1 MSKSE
6 RMQLHWSPL
15 SPYVRKVMICAHELK
30 LADRLELVR
39 SVAAMSDPNETLMKD
54 NPLAKIPT
62 LVLEDGRERASLF
75 DSIVICEYLDALH
88 GGPRLFPREH
98 GPRFSALR
106 WHALADG
113 WLDVLILWRNERGK
127 PPARQTPEWL
137 AGFELKTRAVLDRIE
152 GQLTELEALPFGIGQ
167 ITLGCA
173 LGYADYRFADLAWRD
188 GHPRT
193 ARWFALISERASFQA
208 TLPREG

>member
-6 RMQLHWSPL
+6 RMKLHWSPL

-39 SVAAMSDPNETLMKD
+39 SVAAMSVPNQTLMKD

-62 LVLEDGRERASLF
+62 LVLESGSLF
-75 DSIVICEYLDALH
+75 DSNVICEYLDDLH
-88 GGPRLFPREH
+88 GGEQLFPRER
-98 GPRFSALR
+98 GPRFAALR

-113 WLDVLILWRNERGK
+113 WLDVLILWRNERSK
-127 PPARQTPEWL
+127 PLERRTPEWL
-137 AGFELKTRAVLDRIE
+137 AGFELKTHAVLDRIE
-152 GQLTELEALPFGIGQ
+152 RQLPELQALPFGIGQ
-167 ITLGCA
+167 IALGCA

-193 ARWFALISERASFQA
+193 AGWFAEISERASFQA
-208 TLPREG
+208 TVPREG